1 MESSQVIPIHEEQRE
16 RFLFLFQL
24 SFGGCGTDAAKLRRA
39 CSSDAK
45 SAETKTAVA
54 ASKRKKKK
62 DAVKAV

>member
-1 MESSQVIPIHEEQRE
+1 MPIHEEQRE
-16 RFLFLFQL
+16 RFLFQL

-54 ASKRKKKK
+54 ASKRKKKE
-62 DAVKAV
+62 AATKAV